1 MPLKR
6 IHKLTLELTEKT
18 LTFFPEAIGKD
29 KPAFNDAVNKRIRAA
44 FQHLAGVI
52 KVSSINERLIDI
64 TWQDD
69 QQGAGYL
76 DEITN
81 ILTKGNYTDGILLLE
96 LFLSEESE
104 NPDLLYNL
112 GVAYSD
118 QKNLDRAISL
128 LTKLVALDPSHVNG
142 RTALGV
148 AFIRNNETEK
158 GIRELQTAAKQ
169 EPDNLWARRN
179 LGAGLMKLN
188 RSSEAVEHL
197 RIATE
202 LSPEDQQAWYGYG
215 QALENVDNVE
225 EADKAYLL
233 TIDIDE
239 YTQIADL
246 ARQARSNIAKQ
257 SFRKTAAGTIR
268 MDAVMYCLGAL
279 EKFESLSLDQVQKIG
294 FEIAMLGTRGINVNN
309 PDTRYTL
316 RTLPGDF
323 SGLHLLSLEY
333 VAFKKFAPEQNI
345 GFDLADDYKMAL
357 TLFSKN
363 TGAGE

>member
-1 MPLKR
+1 MPFKR
-6 IHKLTLELTEKT
+6 THNLTLELNEKT
-18 LTFFPEAIGKD
+18 LSFFPEAIGKE
-29 KPAFNDAVNKRIRAA
+29 KSAFNDAVNKRIRSA
-44 FQHLAGVI
+44 FQHLVGVI
-52 KVSSINERLIDI
+52 KVSSVNERIIDI
-64 TWQDD
+64 TWQDE

-76 DEITN
+76 DKIAN
-81 ILTKGNYTDGILLLE
+81 ILTKGNYADGILLLE

-112 GVAYSD
+112 GMAYSD
-118 QKNLDRAISL
+118 QKNLERAITL
-128 LTKLVALDPSHVNG
+128 LTKLVSLEPSHVNG

-158 GIRELQTAAKQ
+158 GVGELQIAAKQ

-188 RSSEAVEHL
+188 RFSEAVEHL

-202 LSPEDQQAWYGYG
+202 LSPQDQQAWYGYG

-225 EADKAYLL
+225 EADKAYIQ
-233 TIDIDE
+233 TIEIDE
-239 YTQIADL
+239 YTQIAEL

-257 SFRKTAAGTIR
+257 TFRETAAGIIR

-279 EKFESLSLDQVQKIG
+279 EKFESMTLDQIQKIG
-294 FEIAMLGTRGINVNN
+294 FEIAMLGRRGIDVNN
-309 PDTRYTL
+309 PDTRYTI

-333 VAFKKFAPEQNI
+333 VAFKKVAPEQNI
-345 GFDLADDYKMAL
+345 GFDLANEYKMAL
-357 TLFSKN
+357 TLFSKK
-363 TGAGE
+363 TEDGD